1 MDARLKP
8 DGLSAELARFAAH
21 ELAKGA
27 SPRTVDGR
35 ESSLRAF
42 IAWCQERSI
51 TEPVEVTLPVM
62 ERYRRF
68 LYHYRMPNGRPL
80 SISSQRNRL
89 SHIKVLF
96 RYLARQGHILYNPMA
111 EFELPRPHKR
121 LPRAVL
127 TVDEVET
134 ICRQCLYHPLGVRDR
149 AIIETF
155 YATGIRRQELGNLDL
170 YDVELDQG
178 TLMVRLGKGN
188 KDRLLPIGERAC
200 AWIEKYIHELRPSLM
215 TGEDDLA
222 LFVDD
227 FGKRFTPH
235 KLSDKV
241 KSYLELCDIT
251 KPGACH
257 LFRHTMAT
265 LMLENGADIRFIQA
279 MLGHADISTTTIYT
293 QVSIRTLKEVYSRTH
308 PAKHIPHSQALID
321 PPATVDEPTAED
333 VLDAL
338 DDEAREDRE

>member
-8 DGLSAELARFAAH
+8 DGLSAELARFANH

-27 SPRTVDGR
+27 SPRTVGSR

-42 IAWCQERSI
+42 ISWCQERSI
-51 TEPVEVTLPVM
+51 TEPVEVTRPVL
-62 ERYRRF
+62 ERYRRY
-68 LYHYRMPNGRPL
+68 LYHYRQPNGRAL
-80 SISSQRNRL
+80 SVSSQRNRL
-89 SHIKVLF
+89 THLKGLF
-96 RYLARQGHILYNPMA
+96 RYLAREGRILYNPMA

-121 LPRAVL
+121 LPKAVL
-127 TVDEVET
+127 TVEEVEAV
-134 ICRQCLYHPLGVRDR
+134 CRQCLYHPLGIRDR

-155 YATGIRRQELGNLDL
+155 YATGIRRQELANLDV
-170 YDVELDQG
+170 YDVELEQG
-178 TLMVRLGKGN
+178 TLMVRQGKGN

-200 AWIEKYIHELRPSLM
+200 AWIGKYLTEQRSALA

-222 LFVDD
+222 LFLDD
-227 FGKRFTPH
+227 KGTRFHPRQ
-235 KLSDKV
+235 LSEKI
-241 KSYLELCDIT
+241 KSYLSLAGIV

-293 QVSIRTLKEVYSRTH
+293 QVSIRALQEVYSRTH
-308 PAKHIPHSQALID
+308 PAKHIPHSQTLID
-321 PPATVDEPTAED
+321 PSVVNEPTAAD
-333 VLDAL
+333 VLKAL
-338 DDEAREDRE
+338 DDEALEDNE

>member
-1 MDARLKP
+1 VSVSYLQP

-51 TEPVEVTLPVM
+51 TQPVEVTLPVM
-62 ERYRRF
+62 ERYRRH

-80 SISSQRNRL
+80 TVSSQRNRL

-96 RYLARQGHILYNPMA
+96 RYLAREGRILYNPMS

-121 LPRAVL
+121 LPKAVL
-127 TVDEVET
+127 TVDEVEAV
-134 ICRQCLYHPLGVRDR
+134 CRQTLCHEYALRDR
-149 AIIETF
+149 SIIETF
-155 YATGIRRQELGNLDL
+155 YATGIRRSELMNLDV
-170 YDVELDQG
+170 YDVELEQG
-178 TLMVRLGKGN
+178 TLMVREGKGG

-200 AWIEKYIHELRPSLM
+200 AWIDKYIHDLRPKLL

-222 LFVDD
+222 LFLDD

-241 KSYLELCDIT
+241 KWYLGLAGIT

-265 LMLENGADIRFIQA
+265 LMLENGADLRFIQA

-308 PAKHIPHSQALID
+308 PAKHLPHSQVQAVE
-321 PPATVDEPTAED
+321 VDGPTAED
-333 VLDAL
+333 ILDEL
-338 DDEAREDRE
+338 DREALEEPE